1 MRGRR
6 IACWDW
12 SEFSTVATEAERH
25 LLDTCNRAPLCLLP
39 ICAAEEPGPHCP
51 PDHATA
57 VASGSECKGSSG
69 FSPRGLCNGVIGSE
83 VGPPVPWTVRPR
95 GRPGPI
101 LGPRSGRGG
110 QRKTPIMPCD
120 TEGQWRTCHVSDG
133 GGRRGPASLSSILS
147 VAGPSQLGEGNPDIF
162 LTSFLPP

>member
-95 GRPGPI
+95 GRPGRFW
-101 LGPRSGRGG
+101 GPAQAVGDRERPLSC
-110 QRKTPIMPCD
+110 PVI
-120 TEGQWRTCHVSDG
+120 
-133 GGRRGPASLSSILS
+133 RRGSGGHVMSLTVVDGEVQLHCPPSSHRQVL
-147 VAGPSQLGEGNPDIF
+147 PSLVKGT
-162 LTSFLPP
+162 LTSF